1 MNFTHIASEYFVLD
15 IDAGDRIANITLY
28 DGIKQ

>member
-1 MNFTHIASEYFVLD
+1 MPSFSSQSEYFVLD
-15 IDAGDRIANITLY
+15 IDQSDRIANIALT